1 MLTLLGTFQSNNMSN
16 KITQEELDALVNAN
30 RVYRDLKFNVADIE
44 MSLNELSQR
53 KPIVMEQLKES
64 HIELAKQQQAIYDKY
79 GDVSVNLQTGEYN

>member
-1 MLTLLGTFQSNNMSN
+1 MSN

-44 MSLNELSQR
+44 INLRHLSNHKDQTLLNLETAAQA
-53 KPIVMEQLKES
+53 
-64 HIELAKQQQAIYDKY
+64 LAKEQQAIFDKY